1 MAGCKNYDLAEMQAQ
16 ENQPGLA
23 GKVATHH
30 MKLHYLAASFTQPT
44 LVEFGVAA
52 GRSTCVFIHTAEQT
66 GGHLYSVDIGDFS
79 DVVTSDAWTFI
90 QQSDQN
96 KDAILAAAPA
106 IASGIDLL
114 HIDSKHARSHV
125 EALLMKWYPLV
136 KPGGYIT
143 FHDVD
148 PTPYLRGQRKD
159 SPRHELEGVA
169 LADVVR
175 EFFFANED
183 DLLLEFHYGSTGMGI
198 MQKLA
203 AMGTAPTPPRRLPS
217 RQNRFS
223 AEGIYWTARHQVR
236 RLVRGE

>member
-52 GRSTCVFIHTAEQT
+52 GRSTCVFTHAAEQT

-125 EALLMKWYPLV
+125 EALHMGNAEEAMKD
-136 KPGGYIT
+136 
-143 FHDVD
+143 F
-148 PTPYLRGQRKD
+148 
-159 SPRHELEGVA
+159 EVA
-169 LADVVR
+169 L
-175 EFFFANED
+175 EANPWNKVEI
-183 DLLLEFHYGSTGMGI
+183 LNFTGTI
-198 MQKLA
+198 KF
-203 AMGTAPTPPRRLPS
+203 R
-217 RQNRFS
+217 
-223 AEGIYWTARHQVR
+223 
-236 RLVRGE
+236 